1 MALQASIT
9 QSSRQDTELDQA
21 LSACRSAF
29 WIMALFSVVIN
40 LLLLTQPIYMLQVY
54 DRVLTTG
61 HLETLMT
68 LTGLAAIALLLLGA
82 LDSLRSA
89 VTARIGCWLYDRL
102 GPVYLTN
109 GVNARLLGDNAG
121 AQPLRDLSQIQNF
134 VATQGLTVFFDAP
147 WVPVFVILIWML
159 HPLLGVLA
167 LCSALVLLG
176 LTVANDLLTR
186 KPNLTA
192 NLAQISATQQAEA
205 AIRNAEVVC
214 AMGMLPAIIQRWKAT
229 NAMAQQ
235 AVRTSAEL
243 GSILAGLTKFVRFLV
258 QIAALGLGAWL
269 VLRGELSPGAMIA
282 GSILLGRALAPVE
295 LAMSVWRGFSS
306 ARIAYGRLKQRLQNA
321 PVQIARTRLP
331 APTGR
336 LAVENVTYLL
346 PQDRRPVLRNI
357 SFAVEPGEA
366 VAVIGPSAGG
376 KSTLCRLLVGTAL
389 PSSGQIRID
398 GAQIDH
404 WDQNQLGEFIGYLP
418 QDVELFDGT
427 VRENIARMG
436 QVDDQAVVEA
446 AMVAHAHELIQHLPQ
461 GYETKIGDSGA
472 GLSGGQRQ
480 RVGLARAVY
489 GSPRLIVLD
498 EPNANLDQ
506 AGESALAATL
516 NELKMQGVALV
527 IVGHRPSTLAQAD
540 KILLLKDGRVEL
552 FGPREQILQTLRELA
567 ATNGKPSTVPMR
579 KPSSAAMD
587 EADSPKDDTAVGP
600 APVTA
605 SKSENSEHNR
615 YAQ

>member
-1 MALQASIT
+1 MALPASIT
-9 QSSRQDTELDQA
+9 QSSNRDTELNQA

-29 WIMALFSVVIN
+29 WIMALFSLVIN
-40 LLLLTQPIYMLQVY
+40 LLLLTQPVYMLQVY

-61 HLETLMT
+61 HLETLIT

-82 LDSLRSA
+82 LDFLRST

-102 GPVYLTN
+102 GPVYLAN

-134 VATQGLTVFFDAP
+134 ISTQGLTVFFDAP

-159 HPLLGVLA
+159 HPVLGILA
-167 LCSALVLLG
+167 LCSAILLLG
-176 LTVANDLLTR
+176 LTVANDLMTR

-214 AMGMLPAIIQRWKAT
+214 AMGMLPAVLDRWKST
-229 NAMAQQ
+229 NAAAQT
-235 AVRTSAEL
+235 AIRASAEI
-243 GSILAGLTKFVRFLV
+243 GGILAGLTKFVRFLV

-306 ARIAYGRLKQRLQNA
+306 ARIAYGRLKLRLQNS
-321 PVQIARTRLP
+321 PVQMTRTRLP

-336 LAVENVTYLL
+336 LDVENVTYLL
-346 PQDRRPVLRNI
+346 PQDRRPVLRNV

-366 VAVIGPSAGG
+366 VAVVGPSAGG
-376 KSTLCRLLVGTAL
+376 KSTLCRLLVGTAM

-398 GAQIDH
+398 GSQIDH
-404 WDQNQLGEFIGYLP
+404 WDQGQLGQFIGYLP
-418 QDVELFDGT
+418 QDVELFAGS
-427 VRENIARMG
+427 VRENIARLG
-436 QVDDQAVVEA
+436 QVNDQAVVEA
-446 AMVAHAHELIQHLPQ
+446 ALVAHAHELIQHLPQ
-461 GYETKIGDSGA
+461 GYETQIGDGGA

-489 GSPRLIVLD
+489 GNPRLIVLD

-516 NELKMQGVALV
+516 HELKQQGTALV

-552 FGPREQILQTLRELA
+552 FGPREQVLQTLRGLA
-567 ATNGKPSTVPMR
+567 ATGGKPGTVPMH
-579 KPSSAAMD
+579 KPPSAGIEESDASR
-587 EADSPKDDTAVGP
+587 EAPLAG
-600 APVTA
+600 TA
-605 SKSENSEHNR
+605 SNMASSSDAPEHNR
-615 YAQ
+615 CTQ

>member
-1 MALQASIT
+1 MTLQASTT
-9 QSSRQDTELDQA
+9 QPTRRDTELDQA

-29 WIMALFSVVIN
+29 WIMALFSVIIN
-40 LLLLTQPIYMLQVY
+40 MLLLTQPIYMLQVY

-61 HLETLMT
+61 HIETLVT
-68 LTGLAAIALLLLGA
+68 LTGLAAVALLLLGA
-82 LDSLRSA
+82 LEALRSA
-89 VTARIGCWLYDRL
+89 VTVRIGCWLYDRL
-102 GPVYLTN
+102 GPVLLTH
-109 GVNARLLGDNAG
+109 GVNARLLGDSAG
-121 AQPLRDLSQIQNF
+121 AQPLRDLSQIQSF
-134 VATQGLTVFFDAP
+134 IATQGLTVFFDAP

-159 HPLLGVLA
+159 HPVLGTLA
-167 LCSALVLLG
+167 LCSAIILFG

-214 AMGMLPAIIQRWKAT
+214 AMGMLPDIIQRWKVT
-229 NAMAQQ
+229 NATSQR

-243 GSILAGLTKFVRFLV
+243 GGVLVGLTKFVRFLV

-321 PVQIARTRLP
+321 TAQVARTRLP
-331 APTGR
+331 APMGR
-336 LAVENVTYLL
+336 LAVENITYVL
-346 PQDRRPVLRNI
+346 PQDRRAVLRNI

-376 KSTLCRLLVGTAL
+376 KSTLCRLLVGTAM

-398 GAQIDH
+398 GSQIDH
-404 WDQNQLGEFIGYLP
+404 WDQSQLGEFIGYLP
-418 QDVELFDGT
+418 QDVELFAGT
-427 VRENIARMG
+427 IRENIARMG

-446 AMVAHAHELIQHLPQ
+446 AMMAHAHELIQHLPQ
-461 GYETKIGDSGA
+461 GYETQIGDGGA

-480 RVGLARAVY
+480 RLGLARAVY

-516 NELKMQGVALV
+516 HELKMQGTALI

-540 KILLLKDGRVEL
+540 KILLLKDGRLEL
-552 FGPREQILQTLRELA
+552 FGPREQILQTLRGLA
-567 ATNGKPSTVPMR
+567 ATNGRSGTVPMH
-579 KPSSAAMD
+579 KPSGAAVDGAETPEGVSVVGTPSMSAVSS
-587 EADSPKDDTAVGP
+587 EAP
-600 APVTA
+600 
-605 SKSENSEHNR
+605 EHTR
-615 YAQ
+615 CAQ

>member
-9 QSSRQDTELDQA
+9 QSSRRDTELDQA

-29 WIMALFSVVIN
+29 WIMALFSLVIN
-40 LLLLTQPIYMLQVY
+40 LLLLTQPVYMLQVY

-61 HLETLMT
+61 HLETLIT

-102 GPVYLTN
+102 GPVYLAN

-134 VATQGLTVFFDAP
+134 IATQGLTVFFDAP

-159 HPLLGVLA
+159 HPILGILA
-167 LCSALVLLG
+167 LCSAIVLLG
-176 LTVANDLLTR
+176 LTIANDLLTR

-214 AMGMLPAIIQRWKAT
+214 AMGMLPAILERWKST
-229 NAMAQQ
+229 NATAQT
-235 AVRTSAEL
+235 AIRTSAEM
-243 GSILAGLTKFVRFLV
+243 GGILAGLTKFVRFLV

-306 ARIAYGRLKQRLQNA
+306 ARIAYGRLRLRLQNS
-321 PVQIARTRLP
+321 PVQITRTRLP

-336 LAVENVTYLL
+336 LDVENVTYLL
-346 PQDRRPVLRNI
+346 PQDRRPVLRNV

-366 VAVIGPSAGG
+366 VAVVGPSAGG
-376 KSTLCRLLVGTAL
+376 KSTLCRLLVGTAM

-398 GAQIDH
+398 GSQIDH
-404 WDQNQLGEFIGYLP
+404 WDQGQLGQFIGYLP
-418 QDVELFDGT
+418 QDVELFAGSI
-427 VRENIARMG
+427 RENIARLG
-436 QVDDQAVVEA
+436 QVNDQAVVEA

-461 GYETKIGDSGA
+461 GYETQIGDGGA

-489 GSPRLIVLD
+489 GNPRLIVLD

-516 NELKMQGVALV
+516 HELKQQGTALL

-552 FGPREQILQTLRELA
+552 FGPREQVLQTLRGLA
-567 ATNGKPSTVPMR
+567 ATGGKPGTVPMH
-579 KPSSAAMD
+579 KPSSAGLEEIDASK
-587 EADSPKDDTAVGP
+587 EASTAGS
-600 APVTA
+600 ASNTA
-605 SKSENSEHNR
+605 SGSDAPEHNR
-615 YAQ
+615 CAQ

>member
-1 MALQASIT
+1 MAQQASIT
-9 QSSRQDTELDQA
+9 RSSRQDTELDKA

-29 WIMALFSVVIN
+29 WIMALFSLVIN

-61 HLETLMT
+61 HLETLIT

-89 VTARIGCWLYDRL
+89 VTARIGCWLYNRL
-102 GPVYLTN
+102 GPVYLAN
-109 GVNARLLGDNAG
+109 GVNARLLGDTAG
-121 AQPLRDLSQIQNF
+121 AQPLRDLSQVQTFI
-134 VATQGLTVFFDAP
+134 ATQGLTVFFDAP
-147 WVPVFVILIWML
+147 WVPAFVILIWML
-159 HPLLGVLA
+159 HPVLGILA
-167 LCSALVLLG
+167 LCSAIILLA
-176 LTVANDLLTR
+176 LTIANDLLTR

-214 AMGMLPAIIQRWKAT
+214 AMGMLPAIVERWRNS
-229 NAMAQQ
+229 NALAQS
-235 AVRTSAEL
+235 AIRTSAEL
-243 GSILAGLTKFVRFLV
+243 GGVLVGLTKFMRFLV

-306 ARIAYGRLKQRLQNA
+306 ARIAYGRLKLRLQNS
-321 PVQIARTRLP
+321 PVDINRTRLP
-331 APTGR
+331 TPAGR
-336 LAVENVTYLL
+336 LTVENVTYLL
-346 PQDRRPVLRNI
+346 PQDRRPVLRNV
-357 SFAVEPGEA
+357 SFVVEPGEA
-366 VAVIGPSAGG
+366 VAIIGPSAGG
-376 KSTLCRLLVGTAL
+376 KSTLCRLLVGTAI

-398 GAQIDH
+398 GSQIDH
-404 WDQNQLGEFIGYLP
+404 WDQDQLGQFIGYLP
-418 QDVELFDGT
+418 QDIELFAT
-427 VRENIARMG
+427 SVRENIARMG

-446 AMVAHAHELIQHLPQ
+446 AMTAHAHELIQHLPQ
-461 GYETKIGDSGA
+461 GYETQIGDGGT

-489 GSPRLIVLD
+489 RNPRLIVLD

-516 NELKMQGVALV
+516 HELKQQGTALI

-552 FGPREQILQTLRELA
+552 FGPREQVLQTLRGLA
-567 ATNGKPSTVPMR
+567 ATSGKPGTVPMH
-579 KPSSAAMD
+579 KTPSV
-587 EADSPKDDTAVGP
+587 EENDTSKEGHTEGP
-600 APVTA
+600 APITA
-605 SKSENSEHNR
+605 SVPENAEPNR
-615 YAQ
+615 CAQ